1 MKVIAIYSIKG
12 GVGKTATAV
21 NLAFA
26 ASAEKNSVL
35 LVDMDPQAASTF
47 YLNKTNGTK
56 EEKQDK
62 DKKPKALPDKKHIED
77 FIEETAYKNL
87 DLLPA
92 DTRYRQLDSF
102 ISDLKNGDKWLRK
115 LLKPVKK
122 HYDYIVIDCPPNIT
136 ALSENIL
143 KNSDAVLVPVIPTTL
158 SARTYEQLRKFFIEE
173 KFDHKKLHPFFS
185 MVERR
190 KSMHIDTLEVF
201 PKIHPECINISI
213 PYNAEV
219 EKMGEYMAPIVQ
231 KYPYAEASQNFVKL
245 WKKIKQKL
253 G

>member
-1 MKVIAIYSIKG
+1 MKVISVYSIKG

-21 NLAFA
+21 NIAYAA
-26 ASAEKNSVL
+26 ASEKNSVL

-47 YLNKTNGTK
+47 YLHKNN
-56 EEKQDK
+56 K
-62 DKKPKALPDKKHIED
+62 DKGDKTKGLPDKKNLED
-77 FIEETAYKNL
+77 LIQETNYKNL

-102 ISDLKNGDKWLRK
+102 ISDMKNSDKWLRK
-115 LLKPVKK
+115 ILKPVKK
-122 HYDYIVIDCPPNIT
+122 QYDYIIIDSPPNIT

-190 KSMHIDTLEVF
+190 KIMHLDTIEAF
-201 PKIHPECINISI
+201 SRIHPECINISI

-219 EKMGEYMAPIVQ
+219 EKMGEYMGPIVWR
-231 KYPYAEASQNFVKL
+231 YPYAEASENFCKL
-245 WKKIKQKL
+245 WKKIKQKTQ
-253 G
+253 

>member
-1 MKVIAIYSIKG
+1 MKVISIYSIKG

-21 NLAFA
+21 NVAYAA
-26 ASAEKNSVL
+26 ASEKNSVL

-47 YLNKTNGTK
+47 YLLK
-56 EEKQDK
+56 K
-62 DKKPKALPDKKHIED
+62 DKGEQKTKGLLDKKNLED
-77 FIEETAYKNL
+77 LIQETDYKNL

-102 ISDLKNGDKWLRK
+102 ISEMKNSDKWLRK
-115 LLKPVKK
+115 ILKPVKK
-122 HYDYIVIDCPPNIT
+122 QYDYIIIDCPPNIT

-173 KFDHKKLHPFFS
+173 KFDHKKLFPFFS

-190 KSMHIDTLEVF
+190 KKMHMDTLEVF

-219 EKMGEYMAPIVQ
+219 EKMGEYMGPIVW
-231 KYPYAEASQNFVKL
+231 KYPYAEASENFCKL
-245 WKKIKQKL
+245 WKKIKQKTQ
-253 G
+253 

>member
-21 NLAFA
+21 NLAYA
-26 ASAEKNSVL
+26 AAAEKNSVL

-47 YLNKTNGTK
+47 YLSTAEGK
-56 EEKQDK
+56 EKQKTK
-62 DKKPKALPDKKHIED
+62 DLPHKKNLED
-77 FIEETAYKNL
+77 FIQETAYKNL

-102 ISDLKNGDKWLRK
+102 ISDMKNSDKWLRK

-122 HYDYIVIDCPPNIT
+122 QYSYIIIDCPPNIT

-190 KSMHIDTLEVF
+190 KSMHVDTLEVF

-219 EKMGEYMAPIVQ
+219 EKMGEYMAPIVK

-245 WKKIKQKL
+245 WKKIKQKV

>member
-1 MKVIAIYSIKG
+1 MKVISIYSIKG

-21 NLAFA
+21 NVAYA
-26 ASAEKNSVL
+26 AANEKNSVL

-47 YLNKTNGTK
+47 YLLKK
-56 EEKQDK
+56 EQ
-62 DKKPKALPDKKHIED
+62 KAKGLPDKKNLENLIQ
-77 FIEETAYKNL
+77 ETDYKNL

-102 ISDLKNGDKWLRK
+102 ISEMKNSDKWLRK

-122 HYDYIVIDCPPNIT
+122 QYDYIIIDCPPNIT

-190 KSMHIDTLEVF
+190 KIMHLDTIEAF
-201 PKIHPECINISI
+201 SKIHPECINISI

-219 EKMGEYMAPIVQ
+219 EKMGEYMGPIVWR
-231 KYPYAEASQNFVKL
+231 YPYAEASENFCKL
-245 WKKIKQKL
+245 WKKIKQKTQ
-253 G
+253 